1 MQNNFPG
8 QRGISEDYTFLLYL
22 LIMAGTMYGL
32 KYYLAYIDVVFYI
45 RQMWTHSG
53 FIIPVI
59 TSQKFYVFVS
69 EKSDLSAGY

>member
-1 MQNNFPG
+1 
-8 QRGISEDYTFLLYL
+8 
-22 LIMAGTMYGL
+22 MAGTMYGL